1 MELRDYLR
9 ILRKRWREVL
19 LILLVVLCT
28 YSAYLKV
35 GRRLPYRSV
44 VTARIA
50 KSPIEFGYM
59 FAENIPAT
67 PVYSY
72 EAKVRL
78 FTSLAVCRKASDALK
93 TEGLVIDAQAIRVS
107 TTATPAGDDQT
118 VQLAV
123 IQDNPDD
130 AKRVCAAVLKAMT
143 DYDVEMATGYYS
155 QQLAALGDA
164 LKRRQDEQKAIARHF
179 GDLSARLEANGLYL
193 PEEQVGVRLSSIS
206 SLEGTKVTLLL
217 DQRRLEAQKKAGGAG
232 GLPIPPRFPDGQ
244 PGSSLTTEDRFVTT
258 LRERLAA
265 IDAELARLKNR
276 YTDIHPKVV
285 ELVAER
291 KAIDKAL
298 QEAAT
303 KPAQPGDAARL
314 DAEIAILRDQVSF
327 IDEAIADRGKSL
339 VQLSREREEYHS
351 LNEQRER
358 VAATIADLEK
368 KTSEIEVQKSGV
380 KTSISADELAPSVG
394 QPFGTKG
401 FESLPFAAL
410 LAVVLGVGGGYMLEY
425 LNNTIRTTQDV
436 KVYLSLP
443 SISSMPLFDEAQPSL
458 LTAAPQSPVWELFNR
473 LSTLL
478 EAAAIE
484 QRARTF
490 LFTSVRPEEGKS
502 TLAANV
508 ALALAQGGEKVILV
522 DADLRN
528 PSIHAFFGIENTRG
542 LSSVLSAA
550 GEEAAAPLEG
560 YLQST
565 PVESLRVLT
574 CGPIPANPVSL
585 LKSSRMGWL
594 LSELKKTGAIVI
606 FDSPPV
612 LELTDAAILGTHA
625 DATVFVMAEGYVTR
639 REGVQ
644 AKHILTQV
652 GANIIGVVL
661 NKGVHQP
668 TEYYYYRYSRYFRKK
683 AS

>member
-1 MELRDYLR
+1 VELRDYLR

-19 LILLVVLCT
+19 LIFLVVLAT

-35 GRRLPYRSV
+35 GRRLPYRST

-50 KSPIEFGYM
+50 KSPIEYGYM
-59 FAENIPAT
+59 YAENIPSI

-78 FTSLAVCRKASDALK
+78 FTSLAVCRKAAEELK
-93 TEGLVIDAQAIRVS
+93 KEGQPIDPQAIRAS
-107 TTATPAGDDQT
+107 ATATPSGDDQT
-118 VQLAV
+118 VLLAV
-123 IQDNPDD
+123 IEDD
-130 AKRVCAAVLKAMT
+130 PQTARSVCAAVLKAMT
-143 DYDVEMATGYYS
+143 EYDEETARSYYEE
-155 QQLAALGDA
+155 QLAGLRDA
-164 LKRRQDEQKAIARHF
+164 MKRRKDEQAGVTGRF

-206 SLEGTKVTLLL
+206 ALEGTKVQLLL
-217 DQRRLEAQKKAGGAG
+217 EQRRLEAQKKAGGAG
-232 GLPIPPRFPDGQ
+232 GLPLPPRFPDGQ
-244 PGSSLTTEDRFVTT
+244 TGTSLATEDRFVTT
-258 LRERLAA
+258 LRERLAS
-265 IDAELARLKNR
+265 IDAELARLRNR
-276 YTDIHPKVV
+276 YTDVHPKVV

-314 DAEIAILRDQVSF
+314 DAEIAIVHDQVSYL
-327 IDEAIADRGKSL
+327 DEAIADRGKSL
-339 VQLSREREEYHS
+339 VQLSREREEYHG
-351 LNEQRER
+351 LDEQRKRISDAITE
-358 VAATIADLEK
+358 LEK
-368 KTSEIEVQKSGV
+368 KTSEIEVQMSGV
-380 KTSISADELAPSVG
+380 KTSISSDEAPTVG

-401 FESLPFAAL
+401 LESLPFAAL
-410 LAVVLGVGGGYMLEY
+410 LAVVLGIGGGYMLEY

-443 SISSMPLFDEAQPSL
+443 SISSMPLFDEEHPSL

-508 ALALAQGGEKVILV
+508 SIALAQGGEKVILV

-528 PSIHAFFGIENTRG
+528 PSIHAFFSLENTRG

-550 GEEAAAPLEG
+550 SDEAAPLES

-565 PVESLRVLT
+565 PVESLRILT
-574 CGPIPANPVSL
+574 CGPIPANPISL

-594 LSELKKTGAIVI
+594 LSELKKTGAIII

-668 TEYYYYRYSRYFRKK
+668 TEYYYYRYSRYFRKR